1 MRSYQ
6 LTYDGNVIELG
17 TSHRETILCLPLQQT
32 KLELA
37 GINEVGVGNQTTI
50 TIPAASSLN
59 GKRNL
64 GFWIRMLITWAYTL
78 LCQWN
83 KELFSI
89 LWWLINQ

>member
-1 MRSYQ
+1 MRSYR
-6 LTYDGNVIELG
+6 LTYDGDVIELG

-59 GKRNL
+59 GKRDL
-64 GFWIRMLITWAYTL
+64 GFLIPRCFMLITGIISY
-78 LCQWN
+78 
-83 KELFSI
+83 FPFYGG
-89 LWWLINQ
+89 